1 MTTCSMVHV
10 KYLFSF
16 LIGAG
21 LKRVLLEVSLKTTF
35 QNVFFEIKVFC
46 DLST

>member
-1 MTTCSMVHV
+1 MVHV

-16 LIGAG
+16 VIIDAG

-35 QNVFFEIKVFC
+35 QNTFF
-46 DLST
+46 